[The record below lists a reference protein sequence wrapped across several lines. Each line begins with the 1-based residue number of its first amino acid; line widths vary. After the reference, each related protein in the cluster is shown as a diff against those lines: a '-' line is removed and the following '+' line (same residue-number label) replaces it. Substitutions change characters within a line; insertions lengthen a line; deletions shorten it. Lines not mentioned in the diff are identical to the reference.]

1 MPHTEN
7 NQSIRNMHNL
17 ARFFVE
23 QRHIAWVS
31 LGAVLLWGVYGLH
44 NMPQRKDPDIPVRQA
59 MIIVPWQGTSA
70 EEVEQLVTKKVEQAI
85 ALNQWVTEIKSASRT
100 GSAMIQFEL
109 AEKGGYDRDKE
120 LDDVKIRLDAIHDL
134 PQGAGPILYI
144 KDFGDTSALMLTVAS
159 PPADQA
165 QVASVSKLVET
176 RIRQVRSGLTPGS
189 QPRYSVVIAY
199 PKSMD
204 SAEVERAMAWGATEL
219 VSQQVV
225 SDVKLFSGAGF
236 AGADFASRLSG
247 ADVQAATRKL
257 INDKLQPDEFHPDA
271 WKPAIIGD
279 PATTAEALQAVA
291 GDKYTYRDL
300 DDFTDT
306 IERSLKTLPIVSK
319 VERSGVLPEKV
330 FLNFSQERLAQYK
343 LKPADLSKLLQARN
357 LPDSGQPLNARGRT
371 ISINTTGE
379 FKSPDDLRNV
389 IIGASPNGIPLY
401 LRDLVDVDRGYDSP
415 PTYLN
420 TFTRRDDNGKWLTT
434 RAITLSIQ
442 MRKGEQIGVFGTLVD
457 ANLQN
462 IRKTLPGDLV
472 LARTSDQPLQVHD
485 KIELFTHSLIEAV
498 VLVVIVALIGFWSW
512 RTAVLVAAAMP
523 ITLAITFGV
532 MNTLGIDLQQVSIAS
547 LIIALGLLVDV
558 PVVSGDAIVRELG
571 EGEPRAMA
579 AWLGP
584 TKLFKVMAF
593 ATITNI
599 ASYLPFL
606 LLSGDTGKF
615 LYSLPIVISCSLLA
629 ALLVS
634 MTFVP
639 LISSFLLKSRL
650 ETPIEERR
658 KRGFTGWYF
667 RTSKKAIEHRKLCLA
682 SSLVLLVVGGFV
694 FSTLKP
700 QFFPKDLQYFSYIDV
715 WLPEASPVSATR
727 EVTRQVESIVQR
739 VSDDYG
745 KSHPEHGHPKEVLL
759 SMTAFQGGGGPR
771 FWTSATP
778 EDRQTNY
785 AEVILR
791 TKDPRDTTS
800 LLARLQP
807 EFDSQIPGA
816 IIDTRS
822 LETGKPIGIPV
833 QVRVSG
839 EDLRV
844 LQAEAEKLKRIFRE
858 IPIAARVRDDWGE
871 PTPKLMVHVDVDRA
885 NLAHITN
892 ADVSDSIGAALYGA
906 TAGVLREGDKQI
918 PIVGRLRMEERS
930 QLPDLHSLYIFSG
943 QGGPP
948 VPIEQAATISW
959 QLERPKIRRFD
970 QYRTVTVQCWP
981 AEGHLP
987 SEVVSAAMPKLQA
1000 FQKQLPSGFTFRFAG
1015 EYKEQVSG
1023 FQDLTTV
1030 LVICVFSLY
1039 LALLAQFRHAV
1050 KPLIVFA
1057 AIPYGAVGAII
1068 SLAIMGQPFGFM
1080 AFLGVISLIGVIVSH
1095 IIVLFEFIEERR
1107 EAGEELEV
1115 ALADAGILRLRPVMI
1130 TVAATVIA
1138 LFPLAA
1144 HGGPLWEPLCYAQ
1157 IGGLTI
1163 ATFVTLGL
1171 VPVLYSFVVLDLR
1184 LIRWKDDENTSEAGA
1199 ETVASVPDT
1208 RPLDPL
1214 IIHYA
1219 SCDANTGIRKPE

>member
-7 NQSIRNMHNL
+7 NQSIRNVHNI
-17 ARFFVE
+17 ARFFTE
-23 QRHIAWVS
+23 QKHIAWVS
-31 LGAVLLWGVYGLH
+31 LVAALVWGVYGLH

-59 MIIVPWQGTSA
+59 MVIVPWQGTSA
-70 EEVEQLVTKKVEQAI
+70 EEVEQLVTKKIEQAI
-85 ALNQWVTEIKSASRT
+85 TLNQWATEIKSASRT

-109 AEKGGYDRDKE
+109 AEKGTYDRDKE

-144 KDFGDTSALMLTVAS
+144 KDFGDTAALMLTVAS
-159 PPADQA
+159 PPVDQA
-165 QVASVSKLVET
+165 QVAWVSKLVET
-176 RIRQVRSGLTPGS
+176 RIRQVRSGLVPGG
-189 QPRYSVVIAY
+189 QPRYSIVIVY
-199 PKSMD
+199 PKSID
-204 SAEVERAMAWGATEL
+204 SAEVEREMAWGATEL
-219 VSQQVV
+219 VSQRVV
-225 SDVKLFSGAGF
+225 SDVKPFSGAGF
-236 AGADFASRLSG
+236 AGADFATSLSR
-247 ADVQAATRKL
+247 ADIQAAVRKL

-271 WKPAIIGD
+271 WNPVIIGD
-279 PATTAEALQAVA
+279 PATTSAALQAVA

-306 IERSLKTLPIVSK
+306 IQRSLKTLPIVSK
-319 VERSGVLPEKV
+319 VERSGVLPENI

-343 LKPADLSKLLQARN
+343 LKPADFSKLLQARN
-357 LPDSGQPLNARGRT
+357 LPDSGQSVNARGRT

-389 IIGASPNGIPLY
+389 IIGASPNGTPLY

-420 TFTRRDDNGKWLTT
+420 TFTRRDENGRWMTT

-442 MRKGEQIGVFGTLVD
+442 MRKGEQIGVFGKLVD

-462 IRKTLPGDLV
+462 IRKSLPGDLV
-472 LARTSDQPLQVHD
+472 VARTSDQPLQVRD
-485 KIELFTHSLIEAV
+485 KIELFARSLIEAV

-512 RTAVLVAAAMP
+512 RTAVLVAAAIP

-558 PVVSGDAIVRELG
+558 PVVSGDAIVRALG

-579 AWLGP
+579 AWIGP
-584 TKLFKVMAF
+584 TRLFKVMAF

-606 LLSGDTGKF
+606 LLTGDTGKF

-639 LISSFLLKSRL
+639 LISSFLLKSTL

-658 KRGFTGWYF
+658 KHGFTGWYF
-667 RTSKKAIEHRKLCLA
+667 RTSKKAIGHRKLCLLC
-682 SSLVLLVVGGFV
+682 SLALLVVGGLV

-715 WLPEASPVSATR
+715 WLPEDAPLNATR

-745 KSHPEHGHPKEVLL
+745 KSHPEQGHPKEVLL
-759 SMTAFQGGGGPR
+759 SMTSFLGGGGPR

-785 AEVILR
+785 GEVLLR
-791 TKDPRDTTS
+791 TKDPRDTTA

-871 PTPKLMVHVDVDRA
+871 PTPKAVVHVDVDRA

-892 ADVSDSIGAALYGA
+892 ADVSDSIKVALYGV
-906 TAGVLREGDKQI
+906 TSGVLREGDKQI

-930 QLPDLHSLYIFSG
+930 QLSDLHSLYVFSG
-943 QGGPP
+943 QGAPP

-987 SEVVSAAMPKLQA
+987 SEVLSAAMPKLQA
-1000 FQKQLPSGFTFRFAG
+1000 FQKQLPSGFMFRFAG

-1030 LVICVFSLY
+1030 LVICVFALY

-1057 AIPYGAVGAII
+1057 AIPYGATGAII

-1130 TVAATVIA
+1130 TVSATVIA

-1171 VPVLYSFVVLDLR
+1171 VPVLYSFVVLDLK
-1184 LIRWKDDENTSEAGA
+1184 LIRWKDEENTSAAGA
-1199 ETVASVPDT
+1199 QTGASVPDT
-1208 RPLDPL
+1208 SGALV
-1214 IIHYA
+1214 
-1219 SCDANTGIRKPE
+1219 